1 MSTVEEGRGREEAMQ
16 ITLTHGDNNNKTAQ
30 EEGERE
36 NIKSIV
42 LERVKEP
49 KGKGKEEAR
58 EVEAER
64 EQCCCYTC
72 CYCSLFPVLSDTC
85 VISTGAKKARDDTS
99 HKALRKTKGKAWK
112 IHPPKPKTKPW
123 QQQQHENGKRKS
135 SLNNNYNGRTQKGGG
150 VLLAAAARG
159 RVAFGSLQVG
169 FEA

>member
-1 MSTVEEGRGREEAMQ
+1 MQ
-16 ITLTHGDNNNKTAQ
+16 ITLTHGDSNNKTAQ

-42 LERVKEP
+42 LERVKSRRAKAKKSE
-49 KGKGKEEAR
+49 R

-150 VLLAAAARG
+150 VLLAATARG